1 MHHILITILLI
12 SSLYAKTTDFSIV
25 INEPFNNALLGVTE
39 DYDRSISA
47 VGFVKTYKNNSSKP
61 DAAYTNAFD
70 YLSSLKN
77 VQDTLIH
84 LVKVDEAAE
93 IKLRKSA
100 SMPNFS
106 EAVGVAKTP
115 QNGYFVGGHTL
126 DGSMVVLKLDSN
138 ANTLS
143 HKIFGTPNQ
152 DKMSKIVALR
162 DGGILTIGTSATS
175 KSNSLNLFNN
185 GLGLNDIFLARFS
198 SNAEL
203 LWSKRYGT
211 SHDDIG
217 VDAAEADDG
226 SIILLSQTNSGKSK
240 NIALMRVTQNGDKVW
255 HEEYKS
261 DRDATAYKIIKL
273 KDNNFAISLSQ
284 KDEMNKEQIRLL
296 KIDLQKNLLLDKT
309 IHTTYAS
316 ALKDIK
322 ESSEGKIVGVGYV
335 HDNYNTDGLAM
346 LLDSKFSMLSQEHYG
361 SDEHDSFNALTVL
374 HNSQI
379 GVVGVYTNKN
389 SQETNMWIVKL
400 NRNLSMAQTSKA
412 EAPKSKTSSNSANLY
427 SELLKIFKDEIAANE
442 ITIKEDLSIN
452 LVDKNLYF
460 KVAEYELTDKQKEFL
475 QKFGTKLLPFLHK
488 NRENIATLEISGHT
502 SSEWGTTDFSQRYIN
517 NEELSMKR
525 SFATLSHIF
534 NNQNKESQ
542 KLLSEVIKGSGLSFA
557 KKVVVNKNEDKEKSR
572 RVSFKI
578 ILSN

>member
-47 VGFVKTYKNNSSKP
+47 VGFIKTYKENSSKP
-61 DAAYTNAFD
+61 DATYTNAFD
-70 YLSSLKN
+70 YLSSLSSPHGS
-77 VQDTLIH
+77 QIH
-84 LVKVDEAAE
+84 LVKVDNQAD
-93 IKLRKSA
+93 ITLRKSINL
-100 SMPNFS
+100 PNFS
-106 EAVGVAKTP
+106 EAVGVVKTP
-115 QNGYFVGGHTL
+115 ENGYFVGGYTL
-126 DGSMVVLKLDSN
+126 EGSLVVLKLDSN
-138 ANTLS
+138 ANTIF
-143 HKIFGTPNQ
+143 KEIFGTQNQ
-152 DKMSKIVALR
+152 DKMNKIILLR
-162 DGGILTIGTSATS
+162 DGGILTIGSSTTS
-175 KSNSLNLFNN
+175 KPYSDNIFNG
-185 GLGLNDIFLARFS
+185 GLGLNDIYLARFS
-198 SNAEL
+198 SNGTK
-203 LWSKRYGT
+203 LWSKKYGT
-211 SHDDIG
+211 SYDDVG

-226 SIILLSQTNSGKSK
+226 SIMVLGQTNSGKSK
-240 NIALMRVTQNGDKVW
+240 NISIMRITQNGDKIW
-255 HEEYKS
+255 IKEFENKKNITPH
-261 DRDATAYKIIKL
+261 KIIRL
-273 KDNNFAISLSQ
+273 RDNSFALSLSEE
-284 KDEMNKEQIRLL
+284 DERDREQIKLL
-296 KIDLQKNLLLDKT
+296 KIDLQKNILQEK
-309 IHTTYAS
+309 IVNTTYAS

-322 ESSEGKIVGVGYV
+322 EFSDGKIVGVGYV
-335 HDNYNTDGLAM
+335 NDNYNTDGLAM
-346 LLDSKFSMLSQEHYG
+346 LLDNKFSMLTQEHYG
-361 SDEHDSFNALTVL
+361 SDEHDTFNALTVL

-379 GVVGVYTNKN
+379 GVVGVYTNAG

-412 EAPKSKTSSNSANLY
+412 EAPKSKTSNNSTNLY
-427 SELLKIFKDEIAANE
+427 NELLKIFKEEIAANK

-475 QKFGTKLLPFLHK
+475 QKFSTKLLPFLHK
-488 NRENIATLEISGHT
+488 NRQSIGTLEISGHT

-542 KLLSEVIKGSGLSFA
+542 KLLSEVIKGSGLNFA
-557 KKVVVNKNEDKEKSR
+557 KKVIVDKNEDKEKSR

>member
-1 MHHILITILLI
+1 MHYILAIIFLTASLL
-12 SSLYAKTTDFSIV
+12 AKQSDYSI
-25 INEPFNNALLGVTE
+25 IIDEPFNNALLDVTQ

-47 VGFVKTYKNNSSKP
+47 VGFIKTYKNNSSKP
-61 DAAYTNAFD
+61 DATYTNAFD

-84 LVKVDEAAE
+84 LVKVDEAAD

-100 SMPNFS
+100 NMPNFS
-106 EAVGVAKTP
+106 EAVGVIKTP

-152 DKMSKIVALR
+152 DNMNKIVALR

-185 GLGLNDIFLARFS
+185 GLGLNDIYLARFS

-211 SHDDIG
+211 VHDDIG

-226 SIILLSQTNSGKSK
+226 SIVVLSQTKSGQSK

-261 DRDATAYKIIKL
+261 DRGATAYKIIKL
-273 KDNNFAISLSQ
+273 RDGNFAISLSQ
-284 KDEMNKEQIRLL
+284 KDEMEKEQIRLL

-309 IHTTYAS
+309 IHTAYAS

-322 ESSEGKIVGVGYV
+322 ESSDGKIVGVGYV
-335 HDNYNTDGLAM
+335 KDTYNTDALAM
-346 LLDSKFSMLSQEHYG
+346 LLDSKFAMLTQEHYG
-361 SDEHDSFNALTVL
+361 SDEYDTFNALTIL

-379 GVVGVYTNKN
+379 AAVGVYTNID

-400 NRNLSMAQTSKA
+400 NRDLSMVQISH
-412 EAPKSKTSSNSANLY
+412 KSTGFYAKLL
-427 SELLKIFKDEIAANE
+427 ELFKEEIDAKKIA
-442 ITIKEDLSIN
+442 IKEDLSIH
-452 LVDKNLYF
+452 LIDENLYF
-460 KVAEYELTDKQKEFL
+460 KVGEFMLNSGQKEFL
-475 QKFGTKLLPFLHK
+475 KKFGAKLLTFLD
-488 NRENIATLEISGHT
+488 NYRDVVDTIEISGHT
-502 SSEWGTTDFSQRYIN
+502 SSEWGSFDFSQRYLN

-525 SFATLSHIF
+525 SFSTLSYIF
-534 NNQNKESQ
+534 NNQNDDRK
-542 KLLSEVIKGSGLSFA
+542 KWLSEVVKGSGLSFS
-557 KKVVVNKNEDKEKSR
+557 KKVVVGKEEDREKSR

-578 ILSN
+578 ILTN